1 MTQHLKEKRTNIQ
14 LILHVCI
21 YTTKNEILS
30 QIKIRTLI
38 KLYHKTILPA
48 LLYGCETWYINR
60 EDIKELTDIQFT
72 IIRTILKLPI
82 STPKPALLGEIGE
95 FPIELN
101 IEERKLMYLHKA
113 FTSKTRIN
121 DISHIQIEK
130 YNNNRE
136 NIINHNI
143 TFLEKYNI
151 NEIKETISLMAKS
164 KWKKIVK
171 TKIEEKANEIYKNEC
186 EKLKKLK
193 CLNQYKAKI
202 KRERYMDI
210 LQQERVRVLFKV
222 RTQMISVR
230 NNFKNKYEDLMC
242 PKCKKE
248 IDDEKHLFTKCEKL
262 ADIQKKYNINDPKK
276 VFNEGLFKER
286 MIKIAKFIDKTEI
299 ENKI

>member
-1 MTQHLKEKRTNIQ
+1 M
-14 LILHVCI
+14 
-21 YTTKNEILS
+21 LS
-30 QIKIRTLI
+30 QIKTRTLI
-38 KLYHKTILPA
+38 KLYQTTTLPV
-48 LLYGCETWYINR
+48 LLYGCEIWYISR
-60 EDIKELTDIQFT
+60 DDIKELTNIQLT

-82 STPKPALLGEIGE
+82 STPKPALLGDIGE

-130 YNNNRE
+130 YNNTKE
-136 NIINHNI
+136 SIINCNI
-143 TFLEKYNI
+143 TLLEKYNI
-151 NEIKETISLMAKS
+151 NEAKETISLMAKS

-242 PKCKKE
+242 PRCKKE

-262 ADIQKKYNINDPKK
+262 ANMQNKYNINYPNE
-276 VFNEGLFKER
+276 VLNEGLSKER
-286 MIKIAKFIDKTEI
+286 MIKIAKFIDETEI
-299 ENKI
+299 EKKI

>member
-1 MTQHLKEKRTNIQ
+1 
-14 LILHVCI
+14 
-21 YTTKNEILS
+21 
-30 QIKIRTLI
+30 
-38 KLYHKTILPA
+38 
-48 LLYGCETWYINR
+48 
-60 EDIKELTDIQFT
+60 
-72 IIRTILKLPI
+72 
-82 STPKPALLGEIGE
+82 
-95 FPIELN
+95 
-101 IEERKLMYLHKA
+101 MYLHKA

-130 YNNNRE
+130 YNNTKE
-136 NIINHNI
+136 SIINCNI
-143 TFLEKYNI
+143 TLLEKYNI
-151 NEIKETISLMAKS
+151 NETKETISLMAKS

-242 PKCKKE
+242 PRCKKE

-262 ADIQKKYNINDPKK
+262 ADIQNKYNINDPNE
-276 VFNEGLFKER
+276 VFNEGLSKER
-286 MIKIAKFIDKTEI
+286 MIKIAKFIDETEI
-299 ENKI
+299 EKKI